1 MKSSVSFALAATWCA
16 VIAVP
21 VVATAQTPVQVSQP
35 WVRATVPHQ
44 PATGAFMQ
52 LQSTAPLQLIA
63 VDSPVAKTVELHE
76 MRLGN
81 DIMRMRQVAGIA
93 VPPGQTVALQPGG
106 YHVMLIGLHQP
117 VTAGQQVPL
126 TLTFETA
133 QGERLTQ
140 VVQAEVRAL
149 GAAGGHAAGTS
160 HAAPAPAAAGHGA
173 GHAGHAASAAGSG
186 HAMPRHPTASA
197 LPAAVVIESCWVR
210 ALPAPLP
217 SAAYFTLRNGADHAI
232 VLERVAAPGFGHVML
247 HTTEVRDGMAAM
259 ASVPHVEAG
268 PGETVTFA
276 PGGLHVMLEQPAA
289 ELTVGGQLPL
299 TFETRG
305 HAPREVACEIRS
317 ARG

>member
-1 MKSSVSFALAATWCA
+1 MKSSVSLALAAMGCA
-16 VIAVP
+16 VIAMP
-21 VVATAQTPVQVSQP
+21 AVAIAQTPVQVSQP

-44 PATGAFMQ
+44 PSTGAFMQ

-76 MRLGN
+76 MRLEN

-93 VPPGQTVALQPGG
+93 LPPGQPVALQPGG

-126 TLTFETA
+126 TLTFETV
-133 QGERLTQ
+133 QGERLTH

-149 GAAGGHAAGTS
+149 GASGGHAAGTS
-160 HAAPAPAAAGHGA
+160 HGAPAPAAAGHGG
-173 GHAGHAASAAGSG
+173 GHAGHAAPAAGSG
-186 HAMPRHPTASA
+186 HAMHPTP

-259 ASVPHVEAG
+259 APVPQIEAE